1 MSSQTKDVVVLV
13 PGFLGF
19 GRVGEFYYFAERV
32 ISVIR
37 GALEMRLGRPVPVVP
52 CCTLPMGRLAHRQEF
67 LLKWLSSLDAQFD
80 GAQRIH
86 LVGHSAGGVDAE
98 LLTCAESIFHD
109 GGSWGDAARVRSKLA
124 SVTAIASPF
133 HGTYL
138 ATSEVAQFILSPSLN
153 LRSAR
158 SVARMAW
165 ILAHLV
171 PRVAHS
177 ADIVRGMLS
186 ARPETAKFLF
196 QLWQNRE
203 LIDDLS
209 PVSMARLRRRCRSEG
224 RVPVTCFVTTTLTT
238 DHASREADAFF
249 LELRRLTA
257 EHEPAEAPSPV
268 QASLALLAQHAEAAI
283 RCPEVTTPRFDLGA
297 SDGVVNSACQILD
310 PTNPAGLGGICVAD
324 HADVLGH
331 YDRKDEFIPGPPLN
345 AGLFHS
351 GSRFGDN
358 QFFELYKRVAAAVV
372 RATESSAAVAAVSA
386 VAGAGGANGRA
397 SSPEA

>member
-1 MSSQTKDVVVLV
+1 MSTQTADVVVLV

-52 CCTLPMGRLAHRQEF
+52 CCTLPMGRLALRQEF
-67 LLKWLSSLDAQFD
+67 LLRWLTSLDAQFD
-80 GAQRIH
+80 GVRRIH

-98 LLTCAESIFHD
+98 LLTCAEAIFND
-109 GGSWGDAARVRSKLA
+109 GGSWGDAARVRGQIA

-138 ATSEVAQFILSPSLN
+138 AASEVAKFVRSPKSN
-153 LRSAR
+153 LRAAGAA
-158 SVARMAW
+158 ARMLW
-165 ILAHLV
+165 ILAELV
-171 PRVAHS
+171 VRTPGSV
-177 ADIVRGMLS
+177 DIARGMVS
-186 ARPETAKFLF
+186 SMPETAKFLY

-209 PVSMARLRRRCRSEG
+209 PVSMAQLRQRCRSEG
-224 RVPVTCFVTTTLTT
+224 RVPVTCFVTTTLATEQ
-238 DHASREADAFF
+238 ASRDADAFF

-257 EHEPAEAPSPV
+257 DHDAAEATS
-268 QASLALLAQHAEAAI
+268 AMHTSLALLTSRAEAAI
-283 RCPEVTTPRFDLGA
+283 RCPDVNVPSFDLGA

-310 PTNPAGLGGICVAD
+310 PANPAGLGGICVAD

-331 YDRKDEFIPGPPLN
+331 YDRKDEFIAGPPLN

-358 QFFELYKRVAAAVV
+358 QFFELYKRVALAIA
-372 RATESSAAVAAVSA
+372 RSIEPRDHAQAHLGAEGSQRLQMPPSSA
-386 VAGAGGANGRA
+386 
-397 SSPEA
+397 

>member
-1 MSSQTKDVVVLV
+1 MSTQTADVVVLV

-67 LLKWLSSLDAQFD
+67 LLRWLTSLDAQFD
-80 GAQRIH
+80 GARRIH

-98 LLTCAESIFHD
+98 LLTCAEAISND
-109 GGSWGDAARVRSKLA
+109 GGSWGDAARVRGKIA

-138 ATSEVAQFILSPSLN
+138 ATSEVARFVRSPKQN
-153 LRSAR
+153 LRSAV
-158 SVARMAW
+158 SVARMLL
-165 ILAHLV
+165 ILADLV
-171 PRVAHS
+171 VRTPGSV
-177 ADIVRGMLS
+177 DIARGMLS
-186 ARPETAKFLF
+186 SKPETAKFLF
-196 QLWQNRE
+196 QLWQNRD

-209 PVSMARLRRRCRSEG
+209 PASMARLRQSCRSEG
-224 RVPVTCFVTTTLTT
+224 RVPVTCFVTTTLATEQ
-238 DHASREADAFF
+238 ASRDADAFF
-249 LELRRLTA
+249 LELRRFTA
-257 EHEPAEAPSPV
+257 EHGAAEATSSMK
-268 QASLALLAQHAEAAI
+268 ASLALLTKHADAAI
-283 RCPEVTTPRFDLGA
+283 RCPDVDVPSFDLGA

-310 PTNPAGLGGICVAD
+310 PASPGGLGGICVAD

-331 YDRKDEFIPGPPLN
+331 YDRKDELIPGPPLN

-351 GSRFGDN
+351 GSRFGDD
-358 QFFELYKRVAAAVV
+358 QFFELYKRVASAIARAIEPREPAAAHVGAEGSQ
-372 RATESSAAVAAVSA
+372 RFQLPPSSA
-386 VAGAGGANGRA
+386 
-397 SSPEA
+397 